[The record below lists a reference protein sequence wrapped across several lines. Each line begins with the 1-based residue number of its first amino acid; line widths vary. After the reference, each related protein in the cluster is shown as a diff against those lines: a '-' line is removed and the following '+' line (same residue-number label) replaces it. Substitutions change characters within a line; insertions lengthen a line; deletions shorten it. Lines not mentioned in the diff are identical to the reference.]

1 MDCSW
6 GGVEIYVPSDWT
18 VVFKCNAFFGGCD
31 DKRWQNGNVNKENI
45 LVIRGTLSFG
55 GLEVKDWR
63 MKPHPIIDYPF
74 RWIPMLVLAFILVAT
89 QVALVC
95 GYTGNDYLP
104 ALVDGVATIGW
115 LAAIAYLAW
124 FVVGLVSLF
133 QTDII
138 MIIVGSLLWLAG
150 SFMICDIM
158 VRIVGISYIPF
169 VQTIPFRLLFGLPT
183 LIAITLWYRLIVT
196 KEEVQNQELDKEL
209 AAHQLTVTEQQ
220 GEPQTE
226 LIDRIT
232 VKDGSRIHLVKTD
245 ELIYIQACGDYVML
259 ITPTGEYLKEQTMKY
274 FETHLSPDTFVR
286 VHRSTIVNVTQISRV
301 ELFGKE
307 TYQLLLKTGVKL
319 KVSLSGYRLL
329 KERLGI

>member
-1 MDCSW
+1 
-6 GGVEIYVPSDWT
+6 
-18 VVFKCNAFFGGCD
+18 
-31 DKRWQNGNVNKENI
+31 
-45 LVIRGTLSFG
+45 
-55 GLEVKDWR
+55 

-74 RWIPMLVLAFILVAT
+74 RWIPMLVLALILVAT

-169 VQTIPFRLLFGLPT
+169 AQTIPFRLLFGLPT

-196 KEEVQNQELDKEL
+196 KEEVQNQELDKE
-209 AAHQLTVTEQQ
+209 
-220 GEPQTE
+220 
-226 LIDRIT
+226 
-232 VKDGSRIHLVKTD
+232 
-245 ELIYIQACGDYVML
+245 QACGDYVML

>member
-1 MDCSW
+1 
-6 GGVEIYVPSDWT
+6 
-18 VVFKCNAFFGGCD
+18 
-31 DKRWQNGNVNKENI
+31 
-45 LVIRGTLSFG
+45 
-55 GLEVKDWR
+55 
-63 MKPHPIIDYPF
+63 MKAHPIIESPF
-74 RWIPMLVLAFILVAT
+74 RWIPILVLALILVVF

-104 ALVDGVATIGW
+104 ALVDGIVTIGW

-133 QTDII
+133 QTDVI

-150 SFMICDIM
+150 SFMVCDIM
-158 VRIVGISYIPF
+158 VRIVGVSYVPF
-169 VQTIPFRLLFGLPT
+169 AQTIPFRLLFGLPV

-196 KEEVQNQELDKEL
+196 KEEVQNQEMEKEL
-209 AAHQLTVTEQQ
+209 AVHQVNVAEQQ
-220 GEPQTE
+220 KESAME
-226 LIDRIT
+226 WVDRIT
-232 VKDGSRIHLVKTD
+232 VNDGSRIHLVKAD

-307 TYQLLLKTGVKL
+307 TYQLLLKNGVKL
-319 KVSLSGYRLL
+319 RVSLSGYRLL

>member
-1 MDCSW
+1 
-6 GGVEIYVPSDWT
+6 
-18 VVFKCNAFFGGCD
+18 
-31 DKRWQNGNVNKENI
+31 
-45 LVIRGTLSFG
+45 
-55 GLEVKDWR
+55 

-169 VQTIPFRLLFGLPT
+169 VQTIPFRLLFGLPV
-183 LIAITLWYRLIVT
+183 LIAVTLWYRLIT
-196 KEEVQNQELDKEL
+196 AKEEVLNQELEKEL
-209 AAHQLTVTEQQ
+209 IAHQVVEAPVEVPA
-220 GEPQTE
+220 G
-226 LIDRIT
+226 LINRIT
-232 VKDGSRIHLVKTD
+232 VKDGSRIHLIKAD

-259 ITPTGEYLKEQTMKY
+259 ITPSGEYLKEQTMKY
-274 FETHLSPDTFVR
+274 FETHLPPETFVR

-307 TYQLLLKTGVKL
+307 TYQLLLKNGVKL
-319 KVSLSGYRLL
+319 RVSLSGYRLL
-329 KERLGI
+329 KERLGL